1 MSNTNEVKEF
11 SVQGLLGSGNNY
23 LVPMYQRN
31 YSWGEGQITQLV
43 RDIADSMTA
52 NNYYIGTLIVYRR
65 EDGHLE
71 VIDGQQ
77 RFTTLSLLISAIKNQ
92 AVEYKRTKTA
102 IKVTTWYKS
111 PNIKFESRYKSQAT
125 FTAISEGLPLKKLQS
140 DEKNEFNEDLV
151 SGYDLCLKALAELR
165 DVKITEFANYLLNH
179 VKIMQVEVPDDTD
192 LNHYFEIMN
201 SRGEQL
207 EKHEVLKA
215 ELMSVLQSK
224 LRGAK
229 REKALYT
236 LNRVW
241 EACANMERYVQYEFT
256 VAERHKIFGKN
267 DWGRFT
273 VDNFNALSD
282 ALDTDDKIATRLS
295 ISEILDN
302 RSQSDNS
309 FLKDEADKLEED
321 RFSSVINFSNFL
333 LHVLRVYCGEDW
345 YDRGEEQGLSSD
357 EKGSDISLDDK
368 NLIKTFQNKLLDA
381 FAKPEQAVMGFVHC
395 ILKCR
400 YLFDQFVIKRELST
414 ANDGWSLKKLKYY
427 NKKSVSFIN
436 TFDSNDNSFDSV
448 NRDILMLLSAFHVS
462 TPTLAYKHWLTAVL
476 YYLSGQKEVDAE
488 NYLKYLN
495 NLAKRYI
502 FNLFLIKG
510 NGENYADIIFRYK
523 HSYTPENVEY
533 EDVDE
538 SKLTYRSIRNIFVF
552 NYLDYLLWKKRKGS
566 KNKKI
571 QEFEFT
577 FRSSIEHFYPQHP
590 MGDFDKLPEGDLH
603 QFGNLCLISHGKNSR
618 LSNMPPAEKREYLE
632 MLLKKEKVES
642 LKLYK
647 MMEMTVDEKSWGKEQ
662 IQKHGEEMIELLLSS
677 TES

>member
-92 AVEYKRTKTA
+92 AVEYKRTKTSR
-102 IKVTTWYKS
+102 KVTTWYKS
-111 PNIKFESRYKSQAT
+111 PNINFESRYKSQAT

-151 SGYDLCLKALAELR
+151 SGYDLCLKALAEIGN
-165 DVKITEFANYLLNH
+165 VKLTEFANYLLNH

-282 ALDTDDKIATRLS
+282 ALDTDDKIAIRLS

-309 FLKDEADKLEED
+309 FL
-321 RFSSVINFSNFL
+321 NL
-333 LHVLRVYCGEDW
+333 LIP
-345 YDRGEEQGLSSD
+345 ST
-357 EKGSDISLDDK
+357 
-368 NLIKTFQNKLLDA
+368 N
-381 FAKPEQAVMGFVHC
+381 
-395 ILKCR
+395 IL
-400 YLFDQFVIKRELST
+400 
-414 ANDGWSLKKLKYY
+414 
-427 NKKSVSFIN
+427 
-436 TFDSNDNSFDSV
+436 
-448 NRDILMLLSAFHVS
+448 
-462 TPTLAYKHWLTAVL
+462 
-476 YYLSGQKEVDAE
+476 YLS
-488 NYLKYLN
+488 
-495 NLAKRYI
+495 
-502 FNLFLIKG
+502 LF
-510 NGENYADIIFRYK
+510 
-523 HSYTPENVEY
+523 
-533 EDVDE
+533 
-538 SKLTYRSIRNIFVF
+538 
-552 NYLDYLLWKKRKGS
+552 
-566 KNKKI
+566 
-571 QEFEFT
+571 
-577 FRSSIEHFYPQHP
+577 IE
-590 MGDFDKLPEGDLH
+590 
-603 QFGNLCLISHGKNSR
+603 
-618 LSNMPPAEKREYLE
+618 
-632 MLLKKEKVES
+632 
-642 LKLYK
+642 
-647 MMEMTVDEKSWGKEQ
+647 
-662 IQKHGEEMIELLLSS
+662 
-677 TES
+677 